1 MQNQKQIKKG
11 RSNDKERVK
20 KDLIRFTK
28 KVNSMV
34 VQFFLK
40 QNMFCWSVGV
50 TLWFILDYKLSLCTL
65 KQVSFTKKMCLCF
78 PTASYWCEKTSKPTD
93 MHYPN

>member
-34 VQFFLK
+34 VVFFEAEYVLLVCRSDSVVHPGLQTFLVHFKTGQF
-40 QNMFCWSVGV
+40 
-50 TLWFILDYKLSLCTL
+50 YKENVSL
-65 KQVSFTKKMCLCF
+65 F
-78 PTASYWCEKTSKPTD
+78 PHSKLLV
-93 MHYPN
+93 

>member
-34 VQFFLK
+34 VQFF
-40 QNMFCWSVGV
+40 
-50 TLWFILDYKLSLCTL
+50 
-65 KQVSFTKKMCLCF
+65 
-78 PTASYWCEKTSKPTD
+78 
-93 MHYPN
+93 